1 VVANSRS
8 VDIDPTED
16 TFPTPVWAGR
26 STIALVAVAVAV
38 RVVAAA
44 LLIAG
49 PWTDSAGELAGWD
62 VERFARIATIDGK
75 PWQDADVE
83 YPPGSVVVLEVLS
96 DIGTGTDAPV
106 EVVGLHRAV
115 VAAGLII
122 DFVVAGL
129 VTLLGRWPA
138 GRRYLLLGLPLVPMG
153 LLRLDL
159 WATALAVG
167 AVAAGLI
174 PASPGERADGAT
186 VGPRRVGL
194 GVVAAGVMVAAGTMV
209 KIWPALVVPALWS
222 VPRVR
227 AAVAGVVATLAAT
240 ALWLWWAGA
249 GMAPIDQV
257 VSLRGASGW
266 HVESLPGAAVALWS
280 GLSGGADTVR
290 FELNAYRI
298 GTLDPFLVSVGRIV
312 AVAVIVAL
320 AVRARR
326 SAREPAPRAA
336 VVMLGATAALI
347 VTAPL
352 LSPQFLLWLTP
363 WAALVPW
370 RLHGGKDGNSASAKD
385 CLLHPMMLTA
395 LAVTLTGLILGVYGP
410 PDVNQVVPAAGL
422 MIRNLVLTAIPV
434 SCWLWLGP
442 SDRTVVD

>member
-1 VVANSRS
+1 M
-8 VDIDPTED
+8 
-16 TFPTPVWAGR
+16 
-26 STIALVAVAVAV
+26 
-38 RVVAAA
+38 
-44 LLIAG
+44 LIAG

-83 YPPGSVVVLEVLS
+83 YPPGSVVVFEVLG
-96 DIGTGTDAPV
+96 DIGAGTGEPV

-115 VAAGLII
+115 VAAGLIV
-122 DFVVAGL
+122 DLVVAGL
-129 VTLLGRWPA
+129 VTLLGRWSA

-167 AVAAGLI
+167 AIALALI
-174 PASPGERADGAT
+174 PASPGERADGSTGA
-186 VGPRRVGL
+186 RRFGL
-194 GVVAAGVMVAAGTMV
+194 GVVAAGVAVAAGTMV

-222 VPRVR
+222 MPRVR

-240 ALWLWWAGA
+240 ALWLWWAGV
-249 GMAPIDQV
+249 GLAPIDQV

-280 GLSGGADTVR
+280 GLTGGAHADTTR

-298 GTLDPFLVSVGRIV
+298 GTLDPLLVSVGRV
-312 AVAVIVAL
+312 VVVAVIVAL

-326 SAREPAPRAA
+326 STREPVLRAA
-336 VVMLGATAALI
+336 AVMLGATAALI

-370 RLHGGKDGNSASAKD
+370 RLHGGENGNGASATAG
-385 CLLHPMMLTA
+385 LLHPMVLTA
-395 LAVTLTGLILGVYGP
+395 LAVALTGLILGVYGP
-410 PDVNQVVPAAGL
+410 PAVNQVVPAAGL
-422 MIRNLVLTAIPV
+422 TIRNMVLAAIPL

>member
-1 VVANSRS
+1 M
-8 VDIDPTED
+8 
-16 TFPTPVWAGR
+16 GR
-26 STIALVAVAVAV
+26 STIALVAVAVLV
-38 RVVAAA
+38 RLVAAMV
-44 LLIAG
+44 LIAG

-62 VERFARIATIDGK
+62 VERFARIANIDGR
-75 PWQDADVE
+75 PWQDAHVE
-83 YPPGSVVVLEVLS
+83 YPPGSVVVFEVLG
-96 DIGTGTDAPV
+96 DIGAGTGATV
-106 EVVGLHRAV
+106 EVVSLHRAV

-122 DFVVAGL
+122 DLVVAGL
-129 VTLLGRWPA
+129 VTVLGRRPA

-167 AVAAGLI
+167 AVALALT
-174 PASPGERADGAT
+174 PASPGERADEST
-186 VGPRRVGL
+186 VSPRRFGL
-194 GVVAAGVMVAAGTMV
+194 RVVAVGVVVAAGTMV

-222 VPRVR
+222 MPRVR
-227 AAVAGVVATLAAT
+227 AAVAAVVATLAAT

-249 GMAPIDQV
+249 GITPIDQV

-266 HVESLPGAAVALWS
+266 HVESLPGAVVALWS
-280 GLSGGADTVR
+280 GLTGGDGAHADTVR

-298 GTLDPFLVSVGRIV
+298 GTLNPFLVSVGRVV

-326 SAREPAPRAA
+326 STREPALRAA
-336 VVMLGATAALI
+336 AVMLGATAALI

-370 RLHGGKDGNSASAKD
+370 RPHGGEEGNGASAIAS
-385 CLLHPMMLTA
+385 LLHPMALTA

-410 PDVNQVVPAAGL
+410 PGVNQVLPAAGL

-442 SDRTVVD
+442 SDRTIAA